1 MATLEDVKKAAET
14 ATYIDEDGEK
24 KTGTILQTAQ
34 AAATGVQTDS
44 KQAATG
50 AGTANPSQTG
60 SVMQGYL
67 NAAEGADYFQTQAD
81 LYKGIMELQQKQNR
95 ENAELATEGTLEE
108 IARQTEKLETQ
119 YGQNDKELYR
129 DYRKDLRDLPQQLA
143 AMGITGGLS
152 ETSRVDLESGY
163 GENLNKS
170 QLQRLAAIAD
180 LDAQGVAAKREN
192 DATARA
198 QDVAALQAYYNALA
212 QLGGQKYQE
221 DLAKKQQS
229 AETLATMGDFS
240 GYVEL
245 GLMTEEQA
253 EQMKKLWIAEN
264 PQAAVQMGYV
274 KQSSGGGGHRYY
286 NPASLGASEEEMAAL
301 EKWAV
306 DAVGR
311 SSSGRDVESNVNYV
325 AKQVETMRSSG
336 QITND
341 QANRINSAAAT
352 TGVLRNHG

>member
-60 SVMQGYL
+60 SVLQGYL

-81 LYKGIMELQQKQNR
+81 LYKGIMELQQQQNR
-95 ENAELATEGTLEE
+95 ENAELATESTLEE

-221 DLAKKQQS
+221 DLTKAQQS

-240 GYVEL
+240 GYVKL

-253 EQMKKLWIAEN
+253 EQMQKLWIAEN
-264 PQAAVQMGYV
+264 PKAAVQMGYV
-274 KQSSGGGGHRYY
+274 KQSSGGGGSYSGTSNGGSVEQADWVDVAHDALNAVNNGASAGEVISDIASLYQIGAVSESGAKAAIQLVTNNNY
-286 NPASLGASEEEMAAL
+286 ANVQGPAS
-301 EKWAV
+301 
-306 DAVGR
+306 D
-311 SSSGRDVESNVNYV
+311 
-325 AKQVETMRSSG
+325 
-336 QITND
+336 
-341 QANRINSAAAT
+341 
-352 TGVLRNHG
+352 

>member
-60 SVMQGYL
+60 SVLQGYL

-229 AETLATMGDFS
+229 AETLAAMGDYS
-240 GYVEL
+240 GYVKL
-245 GLMTEEQA
+245 GLMTEKQA
-253 EQMKKLWIAEN
+253 ALMKKAWISEN
-264 PQAAVQMGYV
+264 RNLAVQLGYI
-274 KQSSGGGGHRYY
+274 SGGGGGGSYRGTGGG
-286 NPASLGASEEEMAAL
+286 NVEQADWVGVAQDGLSAVRSGASESSVINDIASLYE
-301 EKWAV
+301 
-306 DAVGR
+306 VGAI
-311 SSSGRDVESNVNYV
+311 SSSGAKAAIQYV
-325 AKQVETMRSSG
+325 ANQGYKNVTKPAS
-336 QITND
+336 D
-341 QANRINSAAAT
+341 
-352 TGVLRNHG
+352 